1 MEEQEQCSDWLQMR
15 GVPIA
20 FTSQKTSPEKRE
32 FSLNMCHLFFKHY
45 MLKNKYCWKE
55 HQLDR
60 NTMNHLFQD
69 GFMEGWINHDKPMIS
84 WDDLPTAID
93 YRPSSS
99 TQGHRR
105 RLGPGHGTPMGVVAW
120 WDLDQLFL
128 TNLRSTHWLTPSFS
142 TKVGIS
148 PTSKHVFSFFIY
160 I

>member
-1 MEEQEQCSDWLQMR
+1 
-15 GVPIA
+15 
-20 FTSQKTSPEKRE
+20 
-32 FSLNMCHLFFKHY
+32 
-45 MLKNKYCWKE
+45 
-55 HQLDR
+55 
-60 NTMNHLFQD
+60 MNHLFQD

-84 WDDLPTAID
+84 WDDLPTTID
-93 YRPSSS
+93 HRPSSS

-148 PTSKHVFSFFIY
+148 PTSKHVFSFYIY
-160 I
+160 IYNYIYFQHKSQVFTNKQRILVPNKNSMNYARTCGKYDLVDLSVYTLESSEYSLI